1 MAHNCNI
8 PMLYG
13 SIQAKT
19 AIDDGPIFNKSNI
32 LNSSLQAQI
41 GFAKTISKEHVEIG
55 KVEKAG
61 VSRAVGIGRTWDAV
75 VPKKVSAKVDKKMR
89 QWTTQYQRTYGKQA
103 QAVNAKYNRLMD
115 KAKTKAQ
122 REKLDAARDKEIAI
136 IQKKAKADYRQS
148 LSGQFKAAREQ
159 LQTVYDNHA
168 DSPKQLEAKLKAMG
182 IARKDAYF
190 TNEYLKFLENG
201 GPFFDLNP
209 GSGSSVWDVPQAG
222 ISNVQ
227 RNKVRYNSK
236 TAIFNVFEIMQKAPS
251 TFGLKATM
259 QGIGNAAGAAK
270 KQGVT
275 IFDRIPSLEKAGVY
289 DHDLTPVRAQGKND
303 PVTRSQNMLDN
314 LAYYIGEA
322 GGDTKRGL
330 KEIAYRPEPW
340 KDTVVYAD
348 PRAKDNLAWMSFQF
362 RHIQQYGGWIKDALH
377 KDSSMGTRLSAAKS
391 LATYSAITGLIYGTR
406 AAIPAPVYYIW
417 KAADPD
423 LDEKLEKYSI
433 HKGGAFGAATQAVG
447 KAVGLKTD
455 TTVDLSKYTQPLGGI
470 QIGLAQD
477 ATNTA
482 KDTVLNTGPK
492 AIKAIREGKPDKA
505 AAMATKAIAGF
516 SQIWGKGLPADAQ
529 KILSGIA
536 DAYINDEDF
545 EGYFENA
552 LQKQFGK
559 EAVSK

>member
-1 MAHNCNI
+1 
-8 PMLYG
+8 
-13 SIQAKT
+13 
-19 AIDDGPIFNKSNI
+19 
-32 LNSSLQAQI
+32 
-41 GFAKTISKEHVEIG
+41 
-55 KVEKAG
+55 
-61 VSRAVGIGRTWDAV
+61 
-75 VPKKVSAKVDKKMR
+75 
-89 QWTTQYQRTYGKQA
+89 
-103 QAVNAKYNRLMD
+103 
-115 KAKTKAQ
+115 
-122 REKLDAARDKEIAI
+122 
-136 IQKKAKADYRQS
+136 
-148 LSGQFKAAREQ
+148 
-159 LQTVYDNHA
+159 
-168 DSPKQLEAKLKAMG
+168 
-182 IARKDAYF
+182 
-190 TNEYLKFLENG
+190 
-201 GPFFDLNP
+201 
-209 GSGSSVWDVPQAG
+209 
-222 ISNVQ
+222 
-227 RNKVRYNSK
+227 
-236 TAIFNVFEIMQKAPS
+236 
-251 TFGLKATM
+251 
-259 QGIGNAAGAAK
+259 
-270 KQGVT
+270 
-275 IFDRIPSLEKAGVY
+275 
-289 DHDLTPVRAQGKND
+289 
-303 PVTRSQNMLDN
+303 
-314 LAYYIGEA
+314 
-322 GGDTKRGL
+322 
-330 KEIAYRPEPW
+330 
-340 KDTVVYAD
+340 
-348 PRAKDNLAWMSFQF
+348 MSFQF

-552 LQKQFGK
+552 LQKQFSK